1 MGTFNI
7 NIADYK
13 KSIFSGTAESVSFS
27 GADGVYVI
35 TENHI
40 PFMSFVSGNKDVLIV
55 IDGKEEK
62 ILIPNDG
69 FCFFEDKTLNI
80 FC

>member
-1 MGTFNI
+1 MSTFNV

-13 KSIFSGTAESVSFS
+13 KSIFSGKAESVSFS

-40 PFMSFVSGNKDVLIV
+40 PFVSFVSGNKDAFITV
-55 IDGKEEK
+55 DGKTEK
-62 ILIPNDG
+62 ILIPQDG
-69 FCFFEDKTLNI
+69 FCFFENKTLNI

>member
-1 MGTFNI
+1 MGTFNV
-7 NIADYK
+7 NIANYK
-13 KSIFSGTAESVSFS
+13 KSIFSGEADEVAFS
-27 GADGVYVI
+27 GADGMYVI

-40 PFMSFVSGNKDVLIV
+40 PFVSFVSGNKDAIIA
-55 IDGKEEK
+55 IDGKEKK

-69 FCFFEDKTLNI
+69 FCFFENKTLNI